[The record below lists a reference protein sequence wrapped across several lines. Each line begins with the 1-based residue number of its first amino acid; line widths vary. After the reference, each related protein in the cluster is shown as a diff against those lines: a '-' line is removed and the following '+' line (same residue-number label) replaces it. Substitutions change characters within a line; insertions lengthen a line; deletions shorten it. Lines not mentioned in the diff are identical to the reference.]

1 MSLSAR
7 ERHALKSI
15 RDEIARSDPQLALL
29 LTAFT
34 PPPSAQEIPAR
45 EKVQRQPWLQAL
57 FSRRRLR
64 CHSGDDQPVRSKLGR
79 VCRKYAAPLAWLLA
93 TAAML
98 LVALLL
104 THEIT
109 I

>member
-15 RDEIARSDPQLALL
+15 MDDIARSDPQLALL
-29 LTAFT
+29 LTAYT

-45 EKVQRQPWLQAL
+45 EQIQRRPWLQAL
-57 FSRRRLR
+57 ASRRRLQCR
-64 CHSGDDQPVRSKLGR
+64 SHDDQPARSELSGA
-79 VCRKYAAPLAWLLA
+79 CRKYAAPLIWLLA
-93 TAAML
+93 TAVML
-98 LVALLL
+98 LVAMLL
-104 THEIT
+104 THSIT